1 MKVKALEERQ
11 QTDADR
17 RKAEQGRVQLQQ
29 ALREERAQADADRRT
44 AEQERVRLQQALDR
58 TADSLSSAGA
68 QLQTVQEK
76 LDQTVHWLNYMLRA
90 THFNKG

>member
-1 MKVKALEERQ
+1 MHAMQDSNSNWIAQSGQVGG
-11 QTDADR
+11 
-17 RKAEQGRVQLQQ
+17 AE
-29 ALREERAQADADRRT
+29 
-44 AEQERVRLQQALDR
+44 LQQALDR

-90 THFNKG
+90 THF